1 MLWPMSPLEWYFPES
16 VDEAA
21 ALITR
26 EGVVPHGGG
35 TGLLRGS
42 LKGYRGLVALHRLPL
57 KTFAYTPQEARLGAL
72 LTFSET
78 VEHLA
83 PHEPRGLLVQALYHS
98 STELL
103 RNRITLGGSVAMA
116 PPWSDLMAP
125 LLALRARVVLRNP
138 QGETVVPVA
147 EYLKTPGTYR
157 NTLITEIRYTPYPGK
172 AFFYRAVRTR
182 NDLPAFT
189 LALLL
194 RVEEGRVR
202 DPRIVL
208 FGTRGKGY
216 EATGVMERLENQPVE
231 AVDPEAVAQALDAA
245 FHPHPRMGSPEYQ
258 QHLARTALARGLQQL
273 LEATP

>member
-16 VDEAA
+16 VDEATH
-21 ALITR
+21 LIAQA
-26 EGVVPHGGG
+26 GVVPHGGG

-57 KTFAYTPQEARLGAL
+57 KTFAYTPQEVRLGAL

-78 VEHLA
+78 IEHLA
-83 PHEPRGLLVQALYHS
+83 PHEPRGLLVQALASS

-116 PPWSDLMAP
+116 PPWSDLWAP
-125 LLALRARVVLRNP
+125 LLALQARVVLRGVHE
-138 QGETVVPVA
+138 GEVPAA
-147 EYLKTPGTYR
+147 EYLRNPELHQ
-157 NTLITEIRYTPYPGK
+157 NTLITEIQYTPYPGK

-194 RVEEGRVR
+194 RIEGGRVH
-202 DPRIVL
+202 DPRVAL
-208 FGTRGKGY
+208 FGTRGKAY
-216 EATGVMERLENQPVE
+216 
-231 AVDPEAVAQALDAA
+231 VAQAVMETLDQQPVDAVEPEQVARLLDAE
-245 FHPHPRMGSPEYQ
+245 FYPHKRLGSPGYQ
-258 QHLARTALARGLQQL
+258 LHLARTALARGLQQL
-273 LEATP
+273 LEVTP